1 MPHPMICATPLVSIL
16 LALPIYAQVENVRSS
31 PVDFVQRF
39 YAWYAP
45 FAQTDHKGPAFES
58 AIKRN
63 ATLFSTELRSALTS
77 DAAAQSKVSGHIV
90 GIDFDPFLNSQDPAG
105 RYEIGKVIEQGNC
118 YLFHLHAAIER
129 NKQPRPAVIAEV
141 EQQSGNW
148 VFVNFRYPEGSDL
161 LSTLRNLSARRSK
174 KPGK

>member
-1 MPHPMICATPLVSIL
+1 MIRATFLVPLL
-16 LALPIYAQVENVRSS
+16 LSVPIHAQVENARSS
-31 PVDFVQRF
+31 TVDFVQRF

-45 FAQTDHKGPAFES
+45 FAQSEHKSPAFEL

-63 ATLFSTELRSALTS
+63 AALFSVELRSALMS
-77 DAAAQSKVSGHIV
+77 DAAAQSKVSGNIV

-105 RYEIGKVIEQGNC
+105 RYEIGEVVEQGNRC
-118 YLFHLHAAIER
+118 LCHLHAVIDG
-129 NKQPRPAVIAEV
+129 NKQTRPTVIAEV

-148 VFVNFRYPEGSDL
+148 VFVNFRYPNKGGDL
-161 LSTLRNLSARRSK
+161 LSTLRSLRESRRK

>member
-1 MPHPMICATPLVSIL
+1 MIRATFLVPLL
-16 LALPIYAQVENVRSS
+16 LSVPIHAQVENARSS
-31 PVDFVQRF
+31 TVDFVQRF

-45 FAQTDHKGPAFES
+45 FAQSEHKSPAFEL

-63 ATLFSTELRSALTS
+63 AALFSAELRSALMS
-77 DAAAQSKVSGHIV
+77 DAAAQPKVSGYIV

-105 RYEIGKVIEQGNC
+105 RYEIGKVIEQGNR
-118 YLFHLHAAIER
+118 YLFHLHAVIER

>member
-1 MPHPMICATPLVSIL
+1 MIRATFLVPLL
-16 LALPIYAQVENVRSS
+16 LGVPIHAQVENARSS
-31 PVDFVQRF
+31 TVDFVKRF

-45 FAQTDHKGPAFES
+45 FAQSEHKRPAFEL

-63 ATLFSTELRSALTS
+63 AALFSVELRSALMS
-77 DAAAQSKVSGHIV
+77 DAAAQPEVSGYIV

-105 RYEIGKVIEQGNC
+105 RYEIGKVTEQGNR
-118 YLFHLHAAIER
+118 YLFHLHAVIER